1 MADFNP
7 FSLCRWTRTYS
18 ESPTLIRVPTVGE
31 SIEIDGPWPLV
42 FEPELVEP
50 VLPFDDTLIP
60 DPAGV
65 VVSQLA
71 TMATPAASP
80 ASRTKVALFMAGV
93 PGSITDF
100 SSRAAARHR

>member
-1 MADFNP
+1 M
-7 FSLCRWTRTYS
+7 
-18 ESPTLIRVPTVGE
+18 IRVPTVGE
-31 SIEIDGPWPLV
+31 SIEIDGPVPLV
-42 FEPELVEP
+42 FEPEFDEP

-80 ASRTKVALFMAGV
+80 ASRAKVALFIMAGV
-93 PGSITDF
+93 SGSITDG
-100 SSRAAARHR
+100 SSRATARHR